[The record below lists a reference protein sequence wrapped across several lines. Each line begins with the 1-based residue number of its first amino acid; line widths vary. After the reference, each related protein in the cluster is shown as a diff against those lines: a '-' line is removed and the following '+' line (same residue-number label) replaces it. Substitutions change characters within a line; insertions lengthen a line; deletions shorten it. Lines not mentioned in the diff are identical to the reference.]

1 MDMDTLSNTLF
12 KKYISVPNLHQKYCI
27 FTMGLPASGKTTNSK
42 LVLEKLDIHKN
53 KIIHLDPDIVME
65 DIKQNSSSSNLST
78 LNRNS
83 VIVTSKIF
91 DKIVTNENK
100 YSLIYYGTGKSWSS
114 YRTMINKAKK
124 NGYKTILINVI
135 LDLETAI
142 RRNTLRG
149 RNGGRSVGSTVI
161 SNIHN
166 RLTTPLSNSKT
177 PKKYLGKTNFE
188 ILKSLVDETYVLD
201 NSRNT
206 PSILA
211 QGKNKS
217 VNKYKNRFNK
227 NKPKNRYKN
236 KSKKKL
242 KF

>member
-1 MDMDTLSNTLF
+1 MDTLSNTLF
-12 KKYISVPNLHQKYCI
+12 QKYVSLPNLHQKYCI
-27 FTMGLPASGKTTNSK
+27 FTMGLPASGKTTNSRI
-42 LVLEKLDIHKN
+42 VLEKFGIHKN

-65 DIKQNSSSSNLST
+65 DIKKNSASSNLLH

-83 VIVTSKIF
+83 IIVTSKIF
-91 DKIVTNENK
+91 DKIVNHENK
-100 YSLIYYGTGKSWSS
+100 YSLIYYGTGKSWSF

-124 NGYKTILINVI
+124 NGYKTILINII

-149 RNGGRSVGSTVI
+149 KDGGRSVGYTVI

-201 NSRNT
+201 NSSNT

-211 QGKNKS
+211 QGKFKKRSKKKHKTKS
-217 VNKYKNRFNK
+217 
-227 NKPKNRYKN
+227 N
-236 KSKKKL
+236 KSKKRK
-242 KF
+242 

>member
-1 MDMDTLSNTLF
+1 MDTLSNTLF
-12 KKYISVPNLHQKYCI
+12 QKYVSLPNLHQKYCI
-27 FTMGLPASGKTTNSK
+27 FTMGLPASGKTTNSR
-42 LVLEKLDIHKN
+42 LVLEKIGIHEN

-65 DIKQNSSSSNLST
+65 DIKKNSDSSNLSH

-83 VIVTSKIF
+83 IIVTSKIF
-91 DKIVTNENK
+91 DKIVNNENK

-142 RRNTLRG
+142 RRNTIRD

-161 SNIHN
+161 SNIHD

-188 ILKSLVDETYVLD
+188 ILKSLVDETFVLD
-201 NSRNT
+201 NSKNT

-211 QGKNKS
+211 HGRSKK
-217 VNKYKNRFNK
+217 R
-227 NKPKNRYKN
+227 
-236 KSKKKL
+236 SKKKY
-242 KF
+242 KKRSKKI

>member
-1 MDMDTLSNTLF
+1 MDTLSNTLF
-12 KKYISVPNLHQKYCI
+12 QKYVSLPNLHQKYCI
-27 FTMGLPASGKTTNSK
+27 FTMGLPASGKTTNSR
-42 LVLEKLDIHKN
+42 LVLEKIGIHEN

-65 DIKQNSSSSNLST
+65 DIKKNSDSSNLSH

-83 VIVTSKIF
+83 IIVTSKIF
-91 DKIVTNENK
+91 DKIVNNENK

-142 RRNTLRG
+142 RRNTIRG

-161 SNIHN
+161 SNIHD

-188 ILKSLVDETYVLD
+188 ILKSLVDETFVLD
-201 NSRNT
+201 NSKNT

-211 QGKNKS
+211 HGRSKK
-217 VNKYKNRFNK
+217 R
-227 NKPKNRYKN
+227 
-236 KSKKKL
+236 SKKKY
-242 KF
+242 KKRSKKKSKNKIQKRK